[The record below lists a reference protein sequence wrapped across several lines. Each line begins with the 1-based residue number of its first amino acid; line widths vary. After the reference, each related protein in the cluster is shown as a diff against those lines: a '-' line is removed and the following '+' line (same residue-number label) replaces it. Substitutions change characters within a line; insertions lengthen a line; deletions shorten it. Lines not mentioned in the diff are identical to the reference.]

1 MRLIAFSISHH
12 HRTSS
17 LPSSSL
23 VARKI
28 ASHPILEKEKHAMR
42 LGSAF
47 LSSLV
52 FSLGT
57 QQFAQGFVTP
67 VPKSDPYLLKAVA
80 DDSHADHQNQEDVI
94 SSARRA
100 VLSSAALAT
109 GSLMLGGAL
118 PEAANAAVGTLP
130 EFSDTNAFI
139 QGLTVN
145 VADKPQQEA
154 MINFLVNGF
163 DFQVLRKR
171 IKDSVEETVRDI

>member
-1 MRLIAFSISHH
+1 MRL
-12 HRTSS
+12 
-17 LPSSSL
+17 
-23 VARKI
+23 
-28 ASHPILEKEKHAMR
+28 ASAPFA
-42 LGSAF
+42 
-47 LSSLV
+47 SLV

-67 VPKSDPYLLKAVA
+67 VPKSELYLLKAVA
-80 DDSHADHQNQEDVI
+80 DDSPVDHQNQVGVI

-130 EFSDTNAFI
+130 EFSDTNAI
-139 QGLTVN
+139 LQGLTVN

-154 MINFLVNGF
+154 MIDFLVNGF
-163 DFQVLRKR
+163 DFKVMRKR
-171 IKDSVEETVRDI
+171 IKDSVEETVRVIFEFRTQSRRCGLTFLSHIFPHYCSGWGLAQNK